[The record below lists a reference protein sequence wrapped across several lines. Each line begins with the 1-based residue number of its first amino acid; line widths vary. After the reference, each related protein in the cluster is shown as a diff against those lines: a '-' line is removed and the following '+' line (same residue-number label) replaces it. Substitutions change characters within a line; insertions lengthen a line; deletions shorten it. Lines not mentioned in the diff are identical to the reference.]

1 MSSPIQI
8 ESVSTDQVSY
18 VEIAGS
24 IDAGLALGPIL
35 DAVTQKRVVLNLAK
49 IDEIT
54 QDGRERW
61 QELLA
66 AVDEQVEQLVFVE
79 CAPVVVQELNR
90 NAHFFGHHEMAST
103 CVPLEC
109 EVCLRKTIV
118 AIAMD
123 QPVTEDTL
131 MFSCAQC
138 DSPLVPAIE
147 PAKYFAFLND
157 MAVTSLS
164 ADMQEAMTAFANR
177 HSCASIEPGSEAAE
191 EMRAIAEAIASAE
204 STAPKALNAVLADA
218 TDLQPCEVTHHQ
230 ARPDDATAIPPTLS
244 PPCAAV
250 AAKAPV
256 CVNDPT
262 PPAFPAITHGGQKRR
277 TDPALP
283 MPKGARA
290 TNVNKT
296 SPGIAT
302 PATQGRLRILL
313 GALLDNTVT
322 TVACAIAVAAI
333 LLLVIV
339 TTLGRPSGVPPELV
353 LSFVELLRN
362 EQFAQAEKFLT
373 EHSETT
379 SPELLEM
386 ARAGIADGR
395 KNQAK
400 RSQEEAKKAYAKSNF
415 EDALRYAKTVLATEA
430 RDIEALFIAGE
441 SLRQIDKLIDAG
453 GYYESFIAQAE
464 KDPRLD
470 DARFWMAE
478 SLVAQNNLPEASKL
492 FASISTTD
500 SSRFKTSAQRRLAE
514 IDAELSLTAE

>member
-1 MSSPIQI
+1 
-8 ESVSTDQVSY
+8 
-18 VEIAGS
+18 
-24 IDAGLALGPIL
+24 
-35 DAVTQKRVVLNLAK
+35 
-49 IDEIT
+49 
-54 QDGRERW
+54 
-61 QELLA
+61 
-66 AVDEQVEQLVFVE
+66 
-79 CAPVVVQELNR
+79 
-90 NAHFFGHHEMAST
+90 
-103 CVPLEC
+103 VPLEC

-204 STAPKALNAVLADA
+204 SVAPKELSAVLAHA
-218 TDLQPCEVTHHQ
+218 TVPQPSEVALRR
-230 ARPDDATAIPPTLS
+230 ARPDDATAISPALS
-244 PPCAAV
+244 PSRAAV
-250 AAKAPV
+250 ATKAPV
-256 CVNDPT
+256 SRSDPT
-262 PPAFPAITHGGQKRR
+262 PPAFPAITHRGQKRG

-283 MPKGARA
+283 ISKGVRA
-290 TNVNKT
+290 TNVTKT
-296 SPGIAT
+296 SPRIDTSA
-302 PATQGRLRILL
+302 AQSRLRVLL
-313 GALLDNTVT
+313 GALFENAVT
-322 TVACAIAVAAI
+322 TVASAIAVAAI

-339 TTLGRPSGVPPELV
+339 TTCGRPSGVPPELV
-353 LSFVELLRN
+353 LSFVELLHN

-373 EHSETT
+373 DHSETT

-400 RSQEEAKKAYAKSNF
+400 RSQEEAKQAYAKNNF
-415 EDALRYAKTVLATEA
+415 DNALRYAKVVLATEA
-430 RDIEALFIAGE
+430 KDIEALFIAGE
-441 SLRQIDKLIDAG
+441 SLRRLDKLIDAG
-453 GYYESFIAQAE
+453 GYYETFIAQAE

-470 DARFWMAE
+470 DVRFWMAE
-478 SLVAQNNLPEASKL
+478 SLVAQNNLPEARKL
-492 FASISTTD
+492 FANISTTD

-514 IDAELSLTAE
+514 LDAELTPKAE